1 MNILILG
8 DFSSL
13 AINLKAGFKELGH
26 RVVNVRT
33 ADGFK
38 NFHGGDDDIIYTTNR
53 RLSFWGFKL
62 PKSHLFTAIRDNKL
76 LRKSVK
82 NSCEFF
88 DLIIIINEVF
98 VSTSIFYTGVS
109 IDYILNQKKRGSKV
123 VMYSCGGD
131 TALRMFGKML
141 KYNHIAFPK
150 GRKSPSRNAKIKF
163 NEIVKFSDFIC
174 TISYSYFATIKKY
187 CEQYSIV
194 KPIHCI
200 SVPVIIDSYK
210 FNSCIGRK
218 IKIFHGRSRPD
229 KGSVFIEEALRRI
242 QQEFSDKV
250 DVMVFQPMEYSKY
263 IQQFDGIDILID
275 QTNGYGVGMNA
286 ALGLMK
292 GLVVLGGNEPEDVEC
307 MGRISPVLNLT
318 PDSSQIYSIIKN
330 LVLNPSKIDAIKKL
344 SRRFAEE
351 NLKASIV
358 ASKVLS
364 ALTIN

>member
-13 AINLKAGFKELGH
+13 AICLKAGFKELGH

-53 RLSFWGFKL
+53 RLSFGGFKL

-76 LRKSVK
+76 LRESVK

-98 VSTSIFYTGVS
+98 VSTSIFYAGVP

-123 VMYSCGGD
+123 VLYSCGGD
-131 TALRMFGKML
+131 TALRMFEKML
-141 KYNHIAFPK
+141 KYNHIAFPE
-150 GRKSPSRNAKIKF
+150 GRESPSCKAKIKF
-163 NEIVKFSDFIC
+163 SKIVKLSDFIC
-174 TISYSYFATIKKY
+174 TISYSYYATIKKY

-200 SVPVIIDSYK
+200 SVPIVISDYK

-218 IKIFHGRSRPD
+218 IRIFHGKSRPD
-229 KGSVFIEEALRRI
+229 KGSVFIEEALSKI
-242 QQEFSDKV
+242 LQEFPDKV

-263 IQQFDGIDILID
+263 IQQFDNIDILID

-292 GLVVLGGNEPEDVEC
+292 GLVVLGGNEPENVEC
-307 MGRISPVLNLT
+307 MGRISPILNII
-318 PDSSQIYSIIKN
+318 PDSSQIYSVIKD
-330 LVLNPSKIDAIKKL
+330 LVLNPTKIDNIKKL

-351 NLKASIV
+351 NLKASVV
-358 ASKVLS
+358 ANKILSVLK
-364 ALTIN
+364 IN